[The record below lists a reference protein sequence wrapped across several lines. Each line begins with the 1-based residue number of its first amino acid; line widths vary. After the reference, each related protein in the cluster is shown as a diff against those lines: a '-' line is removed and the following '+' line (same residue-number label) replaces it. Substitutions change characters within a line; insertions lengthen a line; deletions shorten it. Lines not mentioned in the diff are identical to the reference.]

1 MSQSTRDVIRDF
13 IRTQIMRKPTY
24 RLNDDDPII
33 TGGLIDSFA
42 LVEVQMFIQEKYGFM
57 PDDIDMTVATM
68 NTVAM
73 IADYVDAHIQK

>member
-24 RLNDDDPII
+24 RLSDDDPII

>member
-24 RLNDDDPII
+24 RLGDDDPII

-73 IADYVDAHIQK
+73 IADYVDAHTKK